1 MIKNYLEK
9 VVSGQNLSRQEASEV
24 LEKIIAGEI
33 TETQAGALLTA
44 LRMKGESVEEIV
56 GLVETMEKHMVK
68 IDLEDGNAIDMC
80 GTGGDGSHSFNI
92 STTAA
97 LVVAAGGVTVAKH
110 GNRSISSKSG
120 SADLLQELG
129 VKIDLPAQAVKK
141 CIDQVGIGFLFAPLY
156 HPAMKLLA
164 PVRKSLQ
171 IRTVFNMLGPLLN
184 PARVRRQLIGTF
196 DAEAAEKIA
205 KVLMAKNYTKACTVH
220 SADGFDEV
228 SPFANNQIFEVN
240 IGNGE
245 LRETIYRHE
254 AKNKTSGSTDVR
266 GNTSVENAH
275 ITMNVLNGQPGPTR
289 DMTVANAAF
298 GFYVADK
305 VASINEGLSL
315 AEELIDS
322 GAARKKYEALREIS
336 NSFN

>member
-1 MIKNYLEK
+1 MIKYYLEK
-9 VVSGQNLSRQEASEV
+9 VVAGQDLSRQEASEV

-33 TETQAGALLTA
+33 NEIQAGALLTA

-68 IDLEDGNAIDMC
+68 IDLEEKNAIDMC

-97 LVVAAGGVTVAKH
+97 MVVAAGGVTVAKH

-129 VKIDLPAQAVKK
+129 VKIDLPAQAVKR
-141 CIDQVGIGFLFAPLY
+141 CINQVGIGFLFAPLY
-156 HPAMKLLA
+156 HPAMKILA
-164 PVRKSLQ
+164 PVRQNLQ

-184 PARVRRQLIGTF
+184 PAQVRRQLIGTF
-196 DAEAAEKIA
+196 NTEAAEKIA
-205 KVLMAKNYTKACTVH
+205 KVLLAKKYTKACTVH

-228 SPFANNQIFEVN
+228 SPFADNKIFEVN
-240 IGNGE
+240 ISHGE
-245 LRETIYRHE
+245 LRETIYRRDT
-254 AKNKTSGSTDVR
+254 KKGPSSSTNVR
-266 GNTSVENAH
+266 GNTSIENAH
-275 ITMNVLNGQPGPTR
+275 ITLEILKGLPGPTR
-289 DMTVANAAF
+289 DMTVTNAAF

-305 VASINEGLSL
+305 VASIDEGINL

-322 GAARKKYEALREIS
+322 GAVRKKYEALREIS
-336 NSFN
+336 NSFD